1 MSAQQKKHP
10 FDFKTQYGLGFS
22 TQDDEIVVDFFC
34 GGGGAGTGLEMGLG
48 RAVNVAKNHSPQAI
62 SMHTVNHPGAVHYTT
77 DVFDGDPDTECGGKA
92 VGWFHM
98 SPDCTHH
105 SQAAGGQPRKREI
118 RNLSWI
124 GLKWAGKK
132 KPRVISL
139 ENVKQILQWGPL
151 IAKRCK
157 ETGRVIT
164 LDLIP
169 HPTKPKSMINRV
181 ADNGEVVPV
190 NNQFLVPDP
199 ARRGQTWAVFV
210 AELERLG
217 YAVEWRVLKACDYG
231 APTSRERLFMIARC
245 DGQPIVW
252 PEPTHAKNPAKGQ
265 KKWRTAAECIDWTIP
280 SKSIFDRAKPLAP
293 ATLRRIAKGMKKFV
307 IDAADPFIVPIAN
320 WSGESVQSAHEP
332 LRTVT
337 SWPRGGSFAVA
348 SPIIAP
354 ATHQGSDR
362 INDPH
367 APLPTVTCANR
378 GELTLISPVLVGA
391 GGPEYSG
398 KPATADQPAGTLM
411 TQNHRA
417 LASAH
422 LVKFR
427 FSDEGKA
434 LDEPLPTITSGGNYQ
449 RPAGAAHAMGIST
462 VFMAQMNGG
471 FNTTDAKSVD
481 DPMTTVTNTG
491 SQQQLVTATLIT
503 NTTGNA
509 ATDLKNPVPTVTTG
523 QHHALCSA
531 HLATLRKNCIGREM
545 DEPVPT
551 MTAGAEHHALLE
563 YTLSPEHEEGAL
575 RVAAFL
581 ISYYGTENMSAAEA
595 PAPTITTKDRLG
607 LVTVTIKGTPYV
619 IVDICLRMLQP
630 AELYKAQG
638 FPADYIISH
647 GADGKPFTK
656 TQQVHMC
663 GNSVSPPP
671 MAALA
676 RANDPWRAV
685 EQQAAAA

>member
-1 MSAQQKKHP
+1 MTSLKAPP
-10 FDFKTQYGLGFS
+10 FNFKTQYSLGLNA
-22 TQDDEIVVDFFC
+22 QDDEIVVDFFC
-34 GGGGAGTGLEMGLG
+34 GGGGAGTGLEIGLG
-48 RAVNVAKNHSPQAI
+48 RAVNVAKNHSPAAI
-62 SMHTVNHPGAVHYTT
+62 SMHTANHPGAVHYTT

-151 IAKRCK
+151 VAKRDK
-157 ETGRVIT
+157 ATGRVVK
-164 LDLIP
+164 LGG
-169 HPTKPKSMINRV
+169 SV
-181 ADNGEVVPV
+181 AAPGEVVPV
-190 NNQFLVPDP
+190 HQQFLVPDP
-199 ARRGQTWAVFV
+199 ARRGRTWAVFI
-210 AELERLG
+210 AELQRLG
-217 YAVEWRVLKACDYG
+217 YAVEWRVIKACDFG

-245 DGQPIVW
+245 DGQPIAW

-280 SKSIFDRAKPLAP
+280 SKSIFDRPKPLAP
-293 ATLRRIAKGMKKFV
+293 ATFRRIAKGMKKYL

-320 WSGESVQSAHEP
+320 WSGDSVQSAHEP

-337 SWPRGGSFAVA
+337 SWPRGGSFAMA

-362 INDPH
+362 INDPS

-378 GELTLISPVLVGA
+378 GELTLISPTLIQTGYGERTGQEPRVPGLDQPLGTVVAGGVKHAIAGAVLVGT

-398 KPATADQPAGTLM
+398 KPAPIDLPTGTLM
-411 TQNHRA
+411 TQNHRSVA
-417 LASAH
+417 TA
-422 LVKFR
+422 
-427 FSDEGKA
+427 
-434 LDEPLPTITSGGNYQ
+434 
-449 RPAGAAHAMGIST
+449 
-462 VFMAQMNGG
+462 FMAQMNGG
-471 FNTTDAKSVD
+471 FNATHAKSIEA
-481 DPMTTVTNTG
+481 PMTTVTNTG
-491 SQQQLVTATLIT
+491 SQQQLVTANLLHLR
-503 NTTGNA
+503 GNCDAKDCAEPLHTVSA
-509 ATDLKNPVPTVTTG
+509 AGT
-523 QHHALCSA
+523 HH
-531 HLATLRKNCIGREM
+531 G
-545 DEPVPT
+545 VV
-551 MTAGAEHHALLE
+551 E

-581 ISYYGTENMSAAEA
+581 ISYYGTENISGADQ
-595 PAPTITTKDRLG
+595 PAPTVTTKDRLG

-630 AELYKAQG
+630 SELYKAQG
-638 FPADYIISH
+638 FPADYIIGH

-676 RANDPWRAV
+676 RANDPWRQT
-685 EQQAAAA
+685 EQLKEAA